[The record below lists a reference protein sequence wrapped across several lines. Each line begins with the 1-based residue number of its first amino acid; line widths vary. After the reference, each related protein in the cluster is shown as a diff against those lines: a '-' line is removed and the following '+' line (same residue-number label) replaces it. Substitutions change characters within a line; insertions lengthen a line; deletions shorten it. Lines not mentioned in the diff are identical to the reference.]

1 MQKLKNRIIDRMLEE
16 HLTGAEIDLLLH
28 MSQMQDDS
36 GRIYGVYYRDVCE
49 AVKISYETFYTS
61 MEVLEQKH
69 FIKRSKEAYGDS
81 DVTILDNVFT
91 YQGALQ
97 EGYVD
102 TGRQLFYNS
111 EFYRLK
117 AGEKLLALQFFKNAG
132 AGKHHTGKYHIGINK
147 FYNDYMERLQ
157 VKRRTLQQYLKR
169 LKKFFLLTLSG
180 GILLVR
186 NQDTYEERGSAL
198 RTDKTRLASQLVRVA
213 YRRNRIADP
222 EGKLK
227 QEDYLQWTKEQQ
239 DAVRLIETFWPR
251 FQIRTP
257 VVFLQAIRK
266 SLERLNEGVS
276 NEYKWQRLFK
286 PKLVNRYMDSFR

>member
-1 MQKLKNRIIDRMLEE
+1 MQKLKNRIIDRMMEE

-81 DVTILDNVFT
+81 EVTILDNVFT
-91 YQGALQ
+91 YQGALG
-97 EGYVD
+97 EGYID
-102 TGRQLFYNS
+102 TGRQMFYNS
-111 EFYRLK
+111 AFYRLK

-132 AGKHHTGKYHIGINK
+132 AGKFHIGINK
-147 FYNDYMERLQ
+147 FYVDYMERLQ

-169 LKKFFLLTLSG
+169 LKKLFLLTLSG

-186 NQDTYEERGSAL
+186 NQDIYEERGSVL
-198 RTDKTRLASQLVRVA
+198 RTDKTRFASQIVRVA
-213 YRRNRIADP
+213 FRRNRIADP
-222 EGKLK
+222 EGRLK
-227 QEDYLQWTKEQQ
+227 QEDYFQWTKEQR
-239 DAVRLIETFWPR
+239 DAMSLIEIFWPR
-251 FQIRTP
+251 FQLQTP
-257 VVFLQAIRK
+257 AVFLRAVRK
-266 SLERLNEGVS
+266 SIEKLNEGIS
-276 NEYKWQRLFK
+276 NEYRWRRLLK
-286 PKLVNRYMDSFR
+286 PKLINKYMSTFR